1 MCACRDYPPLYKPVN
16 TWDVLN
22 NASRWQPLVLQPA
35 NSPNALGAPYI
46 QTHITPH
53 VRPHECMY
61 ENCLQILLC
70 MCVEEVARG
79 KCNSPRTYCLSG
91 LCCRHKFPELLDIDN
106 DGIGLR

>member
-22 NASRWQPLVLQPA
+22 NASRWQPLVLPPA

-53 VRPHECMY
+53 VRPHEC
-61 ENCLQILLC
+61 NSVTVCGSDLNVCL
-70 MCVEEVARG
+70 EVA
-79 KCNSPRTYCLSG
+79 
-91 LCCRHKFPELLDIDN
+91 
-106 DGIGLR
+106 

>member
-53 VRPHECMY
+53 VRPYECM
-61 ENCLQILLC
+61 
-70 MCVEEVARG
+70 
-79 KCNSPRTYCLSG
+79 
-91 LCCRHKFPELLDIDN
+91 
-106 DGIGLR
+106 